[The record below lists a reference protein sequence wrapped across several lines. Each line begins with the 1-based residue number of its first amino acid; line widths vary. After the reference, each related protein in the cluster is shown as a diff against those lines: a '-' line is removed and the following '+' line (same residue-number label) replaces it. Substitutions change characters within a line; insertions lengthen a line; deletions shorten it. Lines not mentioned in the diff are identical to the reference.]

1 MTITE
6 NTESKRNSADVR
18 NVVDEAVDRRPLNG
32 DTQESQRP
40 EETSNSSTEGNPRK
54 NSSVKIDVSIV
65 KSKRTDKDEEDVTR
79 KDPDADRNVV
89 VPPDGGLRAWMILIG
104 SFVING
110 ILFSVINT
118 YSLIYL
124 ELQKRLLESGE
135 TAASSKAVERSS
147 ELWYDS
153 TYTLAVVLDKLPQIN
168 CRNCQKLS
176 EIVESGRAFVS
187 ALVGSLTIGT
197 TFFLSPISGILTDK
211 IGIQTT
217 TFLGGALASGG
228 MFLSSILSSKVTL
241 LYLTYGVMY
250 GLGASLA
257 YTPSLAILGHY
268 FKRYLGLVNGIVTA
282 GSSVFT
288 TLMPYLI
295 EVILRRFGL
304 EGTLRFLAMLTAVV
318 MACAILFK
326 PIPLNSVPRDKLKS
340 KSNLKTCLRQVVNVS
355 IWRKKRYVVWASSIP
370 LALFGYF
377 VPYVHIGK
385 FVETVFKD
393 ADGKLPIMCIGITSG
408 IGRLLF
414 GYIADLPRVNRI
426 LLQQISF
433 LSIGILTML
442 LPVTPSFMVLL
453 LISLAMG
460 LFDGCFIS
468 LLGPI
473 AFDICGREG
482 ATQAI
487 GFLLGMCSI
496 PLTVGPPIAGL
507 LYDHTGSYDLPFFLA
522 GIPPIVGALTMF
534 LIKFVKDEEQNTS
547 VSGNVGDKAACQ
559 NGCSSTGF
567 LSPCLVTTVRH
578 EQSSWK
584 TSRRGV
590 HDQHSSGCCGFHEGA
605 VCQDHGIGCPDLYG
619 HSESMPLLHGE
630 NRSASGRFQ
639 RMLQPSM
646 LLTC

>member
-1 MTITE
+1 MAIAE
-6 NTESKRNSADVR
+6 NIESKRSCSTGNEGTWDVQRAEDNSNLNTEV
-18 NVVDEAVDRRPLNG
+18 NPLLESDRRF
-32 DTQESQRP
+32 T
-40 EETSNSSTEGNPRK
+40 
-54 NSSVKIDVSIV
+54 SVKIDASVARL
-65 KSKRTDKDEEDVTR
+65 KRSDKDEEDQASMNNFR
-79 KDPDADRNVV
+79 KDTESEDQNVV
-89 VPPDGGLRAWMILIG
+89 LPPDGGLRAWMIMIG

-110 ILFSVINT
+110 VLFSVINT

-124 ELQKRLLESGE
+124 ELQKRLLESGD
-135 TAASSKAVERSS
+135 TSASAKA
-147 ELWYDS
+147 
-153 TYTLAVVLDKLPQIN
+153 
-168 CRNCQKLS
+168 
-176 EIVESGRAFVS
+176 

-211 IGIQTT
+211 IGIQMT
-217 TFLGGALASGG
+217 TFLGGALASSG
-228 MFLSSILSSKVTL
+228 MLLSSIFSSEVAL

-282 GSSVFT
+282 GSSIFT
-288 TLMPYLI
+288 ILMPYFMEIL
-295 EVILRRFGL
+295 LRRFGL
-304 EGTLRFLAMLTAVV
+304 ESTLRCLAVLTATV

-326 PIPLNSVPRDKLKS
+326 PIPINSEPRDQLKS
-340 KSNLKTCLRQVVNVS
+340 KTNFQTCLKEVVNVS

-385 FVETVFKD
+385 FVKSVFQGD
-393 ADGKLPIMCIGITSG
+393 EKLPIICIGITSG

-414 GYIADLPRVNRI
+414 GYIADLPKVNRI

-433 LSIGILTML
+433 VSIGILTML
-442 LPVTPSFMVLL
+442 LPVTPSFSVLL
-453 LISLAMG
+453 IISLAMG

-496 PLTVGPPIAGL
+496 PLTIGPPIAGL
-507 LYDHTGSYDLPFFLA
+507 LYDLTGSYDLPFYLA

-534 LIKFVKDEEQNTS
+534 LIKFVKDDDQNS
-547 VSGNVGDKAACQ
+547 VTENTENKATCQ
-559 NGCSSTGF
+559 NVETFMESF
-567 LSPCLVTTVRH
+567 
-578 EQSSWK
+578 
-584 TSRRGV
+584 
-590 HDQHSSGCCGFHEGA
+590 
-605 VCQDHGIGCPDLYG
+605 
-619 HSESMPLLHGE
+619 SEK
-630 NRSASGRFQ
+630 
-639 RMLQPSM
+639 
-646 LLTC
+646 

>member
-1 MTITE
+1 MTLAKNAEPKRSSSDLSSAAIEDARDGQQSEE
-6 NTESKRNSADVR
+6 NS
-18 NVVDEAVDRRPLNG
+18 NVSV
-32 DTQESQRP
+32 
-40 EETSNSSTEGNPRK
+40 EGNPLLEPDRTSISVVESQTSRLK
-54 NSSVKIDVSIV
+54 RNMEDDQTLTNNS
-65 KSKRTDKDEEDVTR
+65 RL
-79 KDPDADRNVV
+79 DPEAGPPNNNVA
-89 VPPDGGLRAWMILIG
+89 PPDGGMRAWMIMIG

-110 ILFSVINT
+110 VLFSVINT

-124 ELQKRLLESGE
+124 ELQKRLLESGD
-135 TAASSKAVERSS
+135 TAASSKA
-147 ELWYDS
+147 
-153 TYTLAVVLDKLPQIN
+153 
-168 CRNCQKLS
+168 
-176 EIVESGRAFVS
+176 

-211 IGIQTT
+211 IGIQMT

-228 MFLSSILSSKVTL
+228 MFLSSMFSDKVTL

-282 GSSVFT
+282 GSSIFT
-288 TLMPYLI
+288 TLMPYFI

-304 EGTLRFLAMLTAVV
+304 EGALRSLAVLTAIV

-326 PIPLNSVPRDKLKS
+326 PIPFTPQPSSQLKS
-340 KSNLKTCLRQVVNVS
+340 KSDFKSCVKAVVNVS
-355 IWRKKRYVVWASSIP
+355 IWKKKRYVVWASSIP

-408 IGRLLF
+408 LGRLIF
-414 GYIADLPRVNRI
+414 GYIADLPKVDRI
-426 LLQQISF
+426 FLQQISF
-433 LSIGILTML
+433 VSIGVLTML

-522 GIPPIVGALTMF
+522 GIPPIVGALMMF
-534 LIKFVKDEEQNTS
+534 LIKFVKDDDQNC
-547 VSGNVGDKAACQ
+547 VSENADNKAACQ
-559 NGCSSTGF
+559 NG
-567 LSPCLVTTVRH
+567 R
-578 EQSSWK
+578 
-584 TSRRGV
+584 
-590 HDQHSSGCCGFHEGA
+590 
-605 VCQDHGIGCPDLYG
+605 
-619 HSESMPLLHGE
+619 
-630 NRSASGRFQ
+630 
-639 RMLQPSM
+639 
-646 LLTC
+646 

>member
-1 MTITE
+1 MTFAE
-6 NTESKRNSADVR
+6 NAEEKRSSSDLSTARLAMEDPRDVQRSSEENS
-18 NVVDEAVDRRPLNG
+18 NV
-32 DTQESQRP
+32 
-40 EETSNSSTEGNPRK
+40 STEGNPLLESDRK
-54 NSSVKIDVSIV
+54 SISVKIESTAG
-65 KSKRTDKDEEDVTR
+65 KLKKTDRDEEDRASMNNSR
-79 KDPDADRNVV
+79 KDPEAVAQKNVA
-89 VPPDGGLRAWMILIG
+89 PPDGGARAWMIMIG

-110 ILFSVINT
+110 VLFSVINT

-124 ELQKRLLESGE
+124 ELQKRLSESGE
-135 TAASSKAVERSS
+135 TAASSKA
-147 ELWYDS
+147 
-153 TYTLAVVLDKLPQIN
+153 
-168 CRNCQKLS
+168 
-176 EIVESGRAFVS
+176 

-211 IGIQTT
+211 IGIQMT
-217 TFLGGALASGG
+217 TFLGGALASSG
-228 MFLSSILSSKVTL
+228 MLLSSIFSSQVTL

-288 TLMPYLI
+288 TLMPYFM

-304 EGTLRFLAMLTAVV
+304 EGTLRCLAVLTAVV
-318 MACAILFK
+318 MACALLFK
-326 PIPLNSVPRDKLKS
+326 PIPCTYKFWNQLKS
-340 KSNLKTCLRQVVNVS
+340 KSNFKSCLKEVVNVS
-355 IWRKKRYVVWASSIP
+355 IWKKKRYVVWASSIP

-385 FVETVFKD
+385 FVETVFKG

-408 IGRLLF
+408 LGRLIF
-414 GYIADLPRVNRI
+414 GYIADLPKVDRI

-433 LSIGILTML
+433 ISIGVLTML
-442 LPVTPSFMVLL
+442 LPVTPSFVVLL

-473 AFDICGREG
+473 AFDICGRKG

-522 GIPPIVGALTMF
+522 GIPPIVGALMMF
-534 LIKFVKDEEQNTS
+534 LIKFVKDDDQNCIRENADS
-547 VSGNVGDKAACQ
+547 KAASQ
-559 NGCSSTGF
+559 NG
-567 LSPCLVTTVRH
+567 R
-578 EQSSWK
+578 
-584 TSRRGV
+584 
-590 HDQHSSGCCGFHEGA
+590 
-605 VCQDHGIGCPDLYG
+605 
-619 HSESMPLLHGE
+619 
-630 NRSASGRFQ
+630 
-639 RMLQPSM
+639 
-646 LLTC
+646 

>member
-1 MTITE
+1 MTNAE
-6 NTESKRNSADVR
+6 NAESKRNPDGVSNASNEITDQ
-18 NVVDEAVDRRPLNG
+18 RPLNE
-32 DTQESQRP
+32 DTQDVRRA
-40 EETSNSSTEGNPRK
+40 EENSSSGTEDNPLLESDRK
-54 NSSVKIDVSIV
+54 NSSVKVDVSIV
-65 KSKRTDKDEEDVTR
+65 KSKREDEDRTSR
-79 KDPDADRNVV
+79 KDPEADDRNVI
-89 VPPDGGLRAWMILIG
+89 VPPDGGLRAWMIMIG

-110 ILFSVINT
+110 VLFSVINT

-135 TAASSKAVERSS
+135 TAASSKA
-147 ELWYDS
+147 
-153 TYTLAVVLDKLPQIN
+153 
-168 CRNCQKLS
+168 
-176 EIVESGRAFVS
+176 

-211 IGIQTT
+211 IGIQMT
-217 TFLGGALASGG
+217 TFLGGALASSG
-228 MFLSSILSSKVTL
+228 MLLSSIFSSEVSL

-282 GSSVFT
+282 GSSIFT
-288 TLMPYLI
+288 TLMPYLMEI
-295 EVILRRFGL
+295 ILRRFGL
-304 EGTLRFLAMLTAVV
+304 EGTLRFLAMLTTIV

-326 PIPLNSVPRDKLKS
+326 PIPLNSVSRDELKS
-340 KSNLKTCLRQVVNVS
+340 KTSFQSCLKQVINVS

-408 IGRLLF
+408 IGRLVF

-433 LSIGILTML
+433 LSIGVLTML
-442 LPVTPSFMVLL
+442 LPVTPSFLVLL

-487 GFLLGMCSI
+487 GFLLGMCSV

-507 LYDHTGSYDLPFFLA
+507 LYDHTGTYDLPFFLA

-534 LIKFVKDEEQNTS
+534 LIKFVKEDDQSS
-547 VSGNVGDKAACQ
+547 VRGISEDKAACQ
-559 NGCSSTGF
+559 NGGMKLST
-567 LSPCLVTTVRH
+567 
-578 EQSSWK
+578 
-584 TSRRGV
+584 
-590 HDQHSSGCCGFHEGA
+590 
-605 VCQDHGIGCPDLYG
+605 
-619 HSESMPLLHGE
+619 ESCTHKI
-630 NRSASGRFQ
+630 
-639 RMLQPSM
+639 
-646 LLTC
+646 

>member
-1 MTITE
+1 MTNAE
-6 NTESKRNSADVR
+6 NAESKRNPDGVSNASNEITDQ
-18 NVVDEAVDRRPLNG
+18 RPLNE
-32 DTQESQRP
+32 DTQDVRRA
-40 EETSNSSTEGNPRK
+40 EENSSSGTEDNPLLESDRK
-54 NSSVKIDVSIV
+54 NSSVKVDVSIV
-65 KSKRTDKDEEDVTR
+65 KSKREDEDRTSR
-79 KDPDADRNVV
+79 KDPEADDRNVI
-89 VPPDGGLRAWMILIG
+89 VPPDGGLRAWMIMIG

-110 ILFSVINT
+110 VLFSVINT

-135 TAASSKAVERSS
+135 TAASSKA
-147 ELWYDS
+147 
-153 TYTLAVVLDKLPQIN
+153 
-168 CRNCQKLS
+168 
-176 EIVESGRAFVS
+176 

-211 IGIQTT
+211 IGIQMT
-217 TFLGGALASGG
+217 TFLGGALASSG
-228 MFLSSILSSKVTL
+228 MLLSSIFSSEVSL

-282 GSSVFT
+282 GSSIFT
-288 TLMPYLI
+288 TLMPYLMEI
-295 EVILRRFGL
+295 ILRRFGL
-304 EGTLRFLAMLTAVV
+304 EGTLRFLAMLTTIV

-326 PIPLNSVPRDKLKS
+326 PIPLNSVSRDELKS
-340 KSNLKTCLRQVVNVS
+340 KTSFQSCLKQVINVS

-408 IGRLLF
+408 IGRLVF

-433 LSIGILTML
+433 LSIGVLTML
-442 LPVTPSFMVLL
+442 LPVTPSFLVLL

-487 GFLLGMCSI
+487 GFLLGMCSV

-507 LYDHTGSYDLPFFLA
+507 LYDHTGTYDLPFFLA

-534 LIKFVKDEEQNTS
+534 LIKFVKEDDQSS
-547 VSGNVGDKAACQ
+547 VRGISEDKAACQ
-559 NGCSSTGF
+559 NGYSSIDF
-567 LSPCLVTTVRH
+567 LSPRLVTTLKHSCHSH

-584 TSRRGV
+584 MTHRDVHSHQSRCRGS
-590 HDQHSSGCCGFHEGA
+590 HQDM
-605 VCQDHGIGCPDLYG
+605 VCHHHREIKCSDYYK
-619 HSESMPLLHGE
+619 HSESVPLLHNE
-630 NRSASGRFQ
+630 NQSPVRFCQ
-639 RMLQPSM
+639 RTPQSSM
-646 LLTC
+646 FLTF

>member
-6 NTESKRNSADVR
+6 NTESKRNSTDVPS
-18 NVVDEAVDRRPLNG
+18 VMDDISDQRPLNE
-32 DTQESQRP
+32 DTQDAQRP
-40 EETSNSSTEGNPRK
+40 EETSNLSTEGNPLLDGDRK
-54 NSSVKIDVSIV
+54 NSMKIDA
-65 KSKRTDKDEEDVTR
+65 KSKKTDKDEEDQPSMNTSR
-79 KDPDADRNVV
+79 KDPEADGSNVV
-89 VPPDGGLRAWMILIG
+89 TPPDGGMRAWMIMIG

-110 ILFSVINT
+110 VLFSVINT

-135 TAASSKAVERSS
+135 TAASSKA
-147 ELWYDS
+147 
-153 TYTLAVVLDKLPQIN
+153 
-168 CRNCQKLS
+168 
-176 EIVESGRAFVS
+176 

-211 IGIQTT
+211 IGIQMT

-228 MFLSSILSSKVTL
+228 MLLSSIFSSKVAL

-282 GSSVFT
+282 GSSIFT
-288 TLMPYLI
+288 TLMPYLMEI
-295 EVILRRFGL
+295 ILRRFGL
-304 EGTLRFLAMLTAVV
+304 EGTLRFLAMLTAIV

-326 PIPLNSVPRDKLKS
+326 PIPLNAVPRDQLKS
-340 KSNLKTCLRQVVNVS
+340 KSNFKSCLKEVVNFS

-433 LSIGILTML
+433 LSIGVLTML

-534 LIKFVKDEEQNTS
+534 LIKFVKDEEQSTVRENP
-547 VSGNVGDKAACQ
+547 GDKGTCQ
-559 NGCSSTGF
+559 NGYSSIDL
-567 LSPCLVTTVRH
+567 LSLCLVADLKH
-578 EQSSWK
+578 KQPSWK
-584 TSRRGV
+584 MAHQGV
-590 HDQHSSGCCGFHEGA
+590 RDHHSSRCCGFHEGI
-605 VCQDHGIGCPDLYG
+605 VCQVHRIRCHDYYG
-619 HSESMPLLHGE
+619 HSESVPLLHDE
-630 NRSASGRFQ
+630 DRPAPSRFQ
-639 RMLQPSM
+639 RTPQSSM

>member
-1 MTITE
+1 MTVAE
-6 NTESKRNSADVR
+6 NAVESKRNSMVTNA
-18 NVVDEAVDRRPLNG
+18 NDEVLDRHPLTEDPQQG
-32 DTQESQRP
+32 S
-40 EETSNSSTEGNPRK
+40 EETSNSSTEDNPLFSVTDRK
-54 NSSVKIDVSIV
+54 NSSVKINMSIT
-65 KSKRTDKDEEDVTR
+65 KSETDKEEDNPASMAPLR
-79 KDPDADRNVV
+79 KDVDDPDAI
-89 VPPDGGLRAWMILIG
+89 VPPDGGLRAWMIMIG

-110 ILFSVINT
+110 VLFSVINT

-124 ELQKRLLESGE
+124 ELQKSLIESGE
-135 TAASSKAVERSS
+135 TAASSKA
-147 ELWYDS
+147 
-153 TYTLAVVLDKLPQIN
+153 
-168 CRNCQKLS
+168 
-176 EIVESGRAFVS
+176 

-211 IGIQTT
+211 IGIQMT
-217 TFLGGALASGG
+217 TFLGGALASSG
-228 MFLSSILSSKVTL
+228 MLLSSLFSSQVSL

-288 TLMPYLI
+288 TLMPYLMQA
-295 EVILRRFGL
+295 ILRRFGL
-304 EGTLRFLAMLTAVV
+304 DGTLRFLAMLTAIV

-326 PIPLNSVPRDKLKS
+326 PIPLTPVSREQLKS
-340 KSNLKTCLRQVVNVS
+340 KSNFKTCLKQVINVS
-355 IWRKKRYVVWASSIP
+355 IWRRKRYVVWASSIP
-370 LALFGYF
+370 FALFGYF

-385 FVETVFKD
+385 FVETVFKGS
-393 ADGKLPIMCIGITSG
+393 DGRLPIMCIGITSG

-414 GYIADLPRVNRI
+414 GYIADLPKVNRI

-433 LSIGILTML
+433 FSIGALTML
-442 LPVTPSFMVLL
+442 LPVTRSFMLLL

-487 GFLLGMCSI
+487 GFLLGMCSV

-507 LYDHTGSYDLPFFLA
+507 LYDQTGSYDIPFFLA

-534 LIKFVKDEEQNTS
+534 LIKFVKDEEQTIS
-547 VSGNVGDKAACQ
+547 SGTEDKACQ
-559 NGCSSTGF
+559 NGCSSIGF
-567 LSPCLVTTVRH
+567 LSPCFVTALKH
-578 EQSSWK
+578 EQSSCK
-584 TSRRGV
+584 MTCPAV
-590 HDQHSSGCCGFHEGA
+590 HSQHSSEYYGLHEG
-605 VCQDHGIGCPDLYG
+605 VLCQDHGIGCLDRYG
-619 HSESMPLLHGE
+619 HSESVPLLHGVRIGQLPAVSKGCHSRR
-630 NRSASGRFQ
+630 RSSRAS
-639 RMLQPSM
+639 LQIH
-646 LLTC
+646 T